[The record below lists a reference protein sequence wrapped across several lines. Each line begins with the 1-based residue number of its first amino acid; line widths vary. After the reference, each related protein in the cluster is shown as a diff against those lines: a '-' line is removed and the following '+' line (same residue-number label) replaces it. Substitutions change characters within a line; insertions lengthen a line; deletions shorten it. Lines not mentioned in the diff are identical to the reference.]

1 MEFPNSG
8 GGKLVSG
15 LKWAATSALAAAFL
29 VQLKQCLDKYSSRQ
43 ASCFLF
49 KKSALFSRK
58 MRKKQLYMMVL
69 NAYQNGKLL

>member
-43 ASCFLF
+43 VSCFYLKNLHSF
-49 KKSALFSRK
+49 P
-58 MRKKQLYMMVL
+58 
-69 NAYQNGKLL
+69 GK

>member
-15 LKWAATSALAAAFL
+15 LKWAATAALAAAFL

-43 ASCFLF
+43 ASFLLKNTLYFF
-49 KKSALFSRK
+49 KVKRGNSGTLMQSWFSK
-58 MRKKQLYMMVL
+58 NVP
-69 NAYQNGKLL
+69 